1 MIFTG
6 SNIREALYMG
16 KILGEYIKG
25 IRKEKN
31 SVKLIAESSEIS
43 KSYIDYI
50 ESGLR
55 NPLQKC

>member
-1 MIFTG
+1 
-6 SNIREALYMG
+6 MG

-25 IRKEKN
+25 IRKEKKN

>member
-1 MIFTG
+1 
-6 SNIREALYMG
+6 MG